1 MSTQLEFIM
10 QLYMMNLLQQQQQ
23 QQQQLQQNQL
33 QQQHQQQPFALS
45 PVKAKD
51 LDSTPTTTTPL
62 LRTQKRKLS
71 QNTNTTTS
79 SSSRSCSP
87 NSNLSPQLP
96 LTATNSYPAP
106 VTQFSLLQQQQQQL
120 LLQQQQ
126 QQQPQSQALNPM
138 LLNNLPALTQ
148 FMLMQQQAQQQQQQ
162 ITSSNLL
169 LTPTTPNSS
178 NNSSSLSCTNPSSM
192 AGNYL
197 GNSFGVYGAGSTA
210 TAGFLPGATP
220 PLSSAPAAASTASLF
235 FPSSSSSAF
244 PAQNSS
250 SFIASSPSHNFLQ
263 SSTVTSTPM
272 ANANKIPAV
281 GNSFNV
287 NAGVDVHN
295 VEGDVEEEEDD
306 VKIIKTEQLD
316 NDEDGIHHLANS
328 TSGLRPLELTADS
341 MEDSKH
347 MPFTPEKSSY
357 CGGAQQPLVDNDA
370 SNVTPLTLKN
380 AILTPP
386 SSEQLSSKP
395 GSATFEG
402 SSSSTGGCGGAIN
415 KSSSTSSNSS
425 GTTAN
430 LTGSTCSVSATGVDS
445 FLTEENLKHLRKNSS
460 YLECENALCRQ
471 ENLREHFHCYEEPC
485 QGKILSKKDD
495 IIRHLKWHKKRK
507 ESLLLG
513 FARFSSS
520 DDCAPEYG
528 AGCAYNWKQTHYHC
542 IYEECPK
549 VYVSTSD
556 VQMHA
561 NFHRK
566 NSEIVQEGF
575 RRFRAHENC
584 KIEECPFYGKKTSH
598 YHCCRE
604 GCNHTFK
611 NKADMEKHKV
621 YHMKDHQ
628 LTQDGFKKILK
639 TEKCPFDD
647 CKYSCVSN
655 HIHCVRENCNYIL
668 HSSTQMI
675 SHKRKHDRAE
685 GEQNYQQFKTQRDS
699 SEEESPSNTV
709 ATAATATTGSVKSLT
724 SNTSTPLSSLSAE
737 HFLARKRGRPPKK
750 IQLPSES
757 SEAKRIKLEAA
768 AADSNSNSSIPNTTS
783 STVNTSLPAPT
794 NPLAATMPLMNPFMA
809 NFNPAAV
816 AGVDPNAPNFQ
827 LTHLMALFQ
836 LQNPLFYQNLY
847 PRGITAANMANIL
860 GAANLPAGN
869 TTPNTT
875 SATNV
880 KQELNEKQE
889 FKE

>member
-23 QQQQLQQNQL
+23 MQQNQQQQ
-33 QQQHQQQPFALS
+33 QQQQSQQFAPS

-51 LDSTPTTTTPL
+51 SLESAAAAMTN

-71 QNTNTTTS
+71 QNTNTS

-87 NSNLSPQLP
+87 N
-96 LTATNSYPAP
+96 
-106 VTQFSLLQQQQQQL
+106 
-120 LLQQQQ
+120 
-126 QQQPQSQALNPM
+126 M
-138 LLNNLPALTQ
+138 
-148 FMLMQQQAQQQQQQ
+148 
-162 ITSSNLL
+162 
-169 LTPTTPNSS
+169 
-178 NNSSSLSCTNPSSM
+178 
-192 AGNYL
+192 
-197 GNSFGVYGAGSTA
+197 
-210 TAGFLPGATP
+210 
-220 PLSSAPAAASTASLF
+220 
-235 FPSSSSSAF
+235 
-244 PAQNSS
+244 
-250 SFIASSPSHNFLQ
+250 
-263 SSTVTSTPM
+263 TSTP
-272 ANANKIPAV
+272 NAAV
-281 GNSFNV
+281 GSTS
-287 NAGVDVHN
+287 AALDVHN
-295 VEGDVEEEEDD
+295 VDDTEEDNGEEMD
-306 VKIIKTEQLD
+306 VKFIKTEQLT
-316 NDEDGIHHLANS
+316 NEVMHLTASAHS
-328 TSGLRPLELTADS
+328 TSGLRPLELTSDS
-341 MEDSKH
+341 MEDSKQ
-347 MPFTPEKSSY
+347 MPFTPEKSEYSLK
-357 CGGAQQPLVDNDA
+357 PLADHDP
-370 SNVTPLTLKN
+370 SNVTPVTLKN

-386 SSEQLSSKP
+386 SSEQLSSKHT
-395 GSATFEG
+395 GSSAFEG
-402 SSSSTGGCGGAIN
+402 SSSSAGMN
-415 KSSSTSSNSS
+415 KSSSTASNSS
-425 GTTAN
+425 ATSATNSTTN
-430 LTGSTCSVSATGVDS
+430 LTGSTCVSATGVDS

-460 YLECENALCRQ
+460 YLECENPLCRQ

-542 IYEECPK
+542 IYEDCPK

-685 GEQNYQQFKTQRDS
+685 GEQNYQQFKGQRDS
-699 SEEESPSNTV
+699 SEEESPNSV
-709 ATAATATTGSVKSLT
+709 GAMPPAAVTANKNLST
-724 SNTSTPLSSLSAE
+724 NTSTPLSSLSAE

-750 IQLPSES
+750 IQLPAEA
-757 SEAKRIKLEAA
+757 SEAKRLKLESP
-768 AADSNSNSSIPNTTS
+768 ADSNSNSSISNA
-783 STVNTSLPAPT
+783 NLPAVGT
-794 NPLAATMPLMNPFMA
+794 ANPLAPTMPLMNPFMA
-809 NFNPAAV
+809 NFNPAN
-816 AGVDPNAPNFQ
+816 VDPNAPNFQ

-847 PRGITAANMANIL
+847 PRGLTAANMANLL
-860 GAANLPAGN
+860 GSSTLPAAAA
-869 TTPNTT
+869 PNTPT
-875 SATNV
+875 TNV
-880 KQELNEKQE
+880 KQEFNEKPE

>member
-1 MSTQLEFIM
+1 MSTQMEFIM

-23 QQQQLQQNQL
+23 QLQQNQ
-33 QQQHQQQPFALS
+33 QQQSQFALS
-45 PVKAKD
+45 PVKTKELESLNTA
-51 LDSTPTTTTPL
+51 TPTN
-62 LRTQKRKLS
+62 LRTQQRKLS
-71 QNTNTTTS
+71 QNTNTS

-96 LTATNSYPAP
+96 PTPLT
-106 VTQFSLLQQQQQQL
+106 QQQQQ
-120 LLQQQQ
+120 
-126 QQQPQSQALNPM
+126 SQAMNPM

-148 FMLMQQQAQQQQQQ
+148 FMLMQQQQQQHQQ

-178 NNSSSLSCTNPSSM
+178 STNSSSCTPSSTSLM

-197 GNSFGVYGAGSTA
+197 GNSFGVYGAGGST
-210 TAGFLPGATP
+210 TAGFSATP
-220 PLSSAPAAASTASLF
+220 PPPSHSASASLF
-235 FPSSSSSAF
+235 FPSSAF

-250 SFIASSPSHNFLQ
+250 SFIASSTSPCTNFLQ
-263 SSTVTSTPM
+263 SSTVTSTPNAAAAS
-272 ANANKIPAV
+272 ANLVA
-281 GNSFNV
+281 S
-287 NAGVDVHN
+287 VDAHSV
-295 VEGDVEEEEDD
+295 DEEEEDD

-316 NDEDGIHHLANS
+316 TEQDVHSLANS
-328 TSGLRPLELTADS
+328 TIGLRPLELTSDS
-341 MEDSKH
+341 MEDSKQ
-347 MPFTPEKSSY
+347 MPFTPEKSDFSVK
-357 CGGAQQPLVDNDA
+357 PLGDHDP
-370 SNVTPLTLKN
+370 SNVTPVTLKN

-386 SSEQLSSKP
+386 SSEQLCSKQHGSS
-395 GSATFEG
+395 AFEG
-402 SSSSTGGCGGAIN
+402 SSSSSGGMN
-415 KSSSTSSNSS
+415 KSSSTASNSS
-425 GTTAN
+425 ATSATTSATN
-430 LTGSTCSVSATGVDS
+430 LTGSTCISAATGVDS

-460 YLECENALCRQ
+460 YLECENPLCRQ

-542 IYEECPK
+542 VYEECPK

-639 TEKCPFDD
+639 TEKCPFDN

-655 HIHCVRENCNYIL
+655 HIHCVRENCNHIL

-699 SEEESPSNTV
+699 SEEESPSNV
-709 ATAATATTGSVKSLT
+709 AVTAATTKSTLSS

-750 IQLPSES
+750 IQLPSEVN
-757 SEAKRIKLEAA
+757 EAKRVKLEAS
-768 AADSNSNSSIPNTTS
+768 ADSNSNSSIPNAT
-783 STVNTSLPAPT
+783 PAAT
-794 NPLAATMPLMNPFMA
+794 AANPLASTTMPLMNPFMA
-809 NFNPAAV
+809 NFNPA

-847 PRGITAANMANIL
+847 PHGLTAANMANIL
-860 GAANLPAGN
+860 GAANLPAANANIN
-869 TTPNTT
+869 TTPSTQ
-875 SATNV
+875 V
-880 KQELNEKQE
+880 KQEFNEKQE